1 MPLPLTPMTTLLH
14 PNLSKVR
21 RIQTPIQYLPTTSS
35 VFWQVIASRVLL
47 VFFLK
52 KKNELVKAGERAQ
65 SNASVRPRSSERP

>member
-1 MPLPLTPMTTLLH
+1 MPPAPMTTLPH

-35 VFWQVIASRVLL
+35 VFWQVIASRVWL
-47 VFFLK
+47 FFFKK

-65 SNASVRPRSSERP
+65 SNASVRPRFSERP